1 MNKRKRYE
9 DKRNH
14 HTRGHGRN
22 ENQHKRRHYDDRPR
36 HYGGNAHKHRE
47 TEPIHREDKQ
57 ASRKWIDGLQ
67 HRWTQFTQK
76 IAHFMSDICDTRSAR
91 IQETQARLDAL
102 NAQLADQQA
111 LYEQI
116 HREALDSAARES
128 STLIE
133 NAKVEATQISAKAAE
148 DLDHELAEK
157 KQMVTQLD
165 LRLAEQQLE
174 NKRTESFSVSVQKK
188 VDTAQRK
195 LARLTDTIKRMQQAE
210 DLWDSVEGG
219 SYEFSTLLASIDSD
233 IAPTVEIKL
242 HCMDVKDLRKK
253 FNQNKKLIAE
263 VLEKYKSRYTTK
275 TNAALYQLMTIALE
289 AELQNILH
297 TINFGKLDDA
307 HAAVKAMCDRY
318 IKIAMEGNQNIAPTL
333 IKFIGEINVLYAN
346 AVNIEYEYYIK
357 KEQIKEE
364 QRAIREKM
372 REEAA
377 DRRRLAEEQKKI
389 EQEQQKYSNQIDT
402 LHAQIVQASGDDQK
416 TAALQK
422 RIDELQGML
431 AAVETK
437 KEEIISRQNGQAGH
451 VYVISNLGS
460 FGDDIF
466 KIGMTRRMDP
476 MERIDELGSAS
487 VPFPFD
493 VHSVIFSENA
503 VQLEH
508 DLHAALNDARL
519 NKVNLRKEFFKISLD
534 ELEAIVYQYD
544 PSAEFNRT
552 MLAEQYKQSLSIDS
566 PVEYT
571 AGLDALDDEEE
582 AV

>member
-1 MNKRKRYE
+1 MAKCTRCGRKGLFLRLTNGLCGNCVE
-9 DKRNH
+9 L
-14 HTRGHGRN
+14 TRF
-22 ENQHKRRHYDDRPR
+22 E
-36 HYGGNAHKHRE
+36 A
-47 TEPIHREDKQ
+47 
-57 ASRKWIDGLQ
+57 
-67 HRWTQFTQK
+67 
-76 IAHFMSDICDTRSAR
+76 AR
-91 IQETQARLDAL
+91 DAL
-102 NAQLADQQA
+102 NAEIHEHETRLSGLKSDLADQQA
-111 LYEQI
+111 LYDRI
-116 HREALDSAARES
+116 RGEALDSAAKEGAA
-128 STLIE
+128 IVE
-133 NAKVEATQISAKAAE
+133 NAKTEAAQIASQATEA
-148 DLDHELAEK
+148 LNRELSGK
-157 KQMVTQLD
+157 KQEVEQLD
-165 LRLAEQQLE
+165 QRLTEQHQEKDELDE
-174 NKRTESFSVSVQKK
+174 ASIAAQKK
-188 VDTAQRK
+188 VDAAQRK
-195 LARLTDTIKRMQQAE
+195 LTRLNEVIKRMKKAE
-210 DLWDSVEGG
+210 EIWNAVEGG
-219 SYEFSTLLASIDSD
+219 SYDFSTLPSLDSD
-233 IAPTVEIKL
+233 IAATVEIKL

-253 FNQNKKLIAE
+253 FNQNKKVIAE
-263 VLEKYKSRYTTK
+263 VLEKYRSRYTTK

-289 AELQNILH
+289 AELQNILY

-318 IKIAMEGNQNIAPTL
+318 IKIAMEGNQQIAPTL
-333 IKFIGEINVLYAN
+333 VKFIGEVYALYIN
-346 AVNIEYEYYIK
+346 AVDIEYEYYIK
-357 KEQIKEE
+357 REKIREE

-377 DRRRLAEEQKKI
+377 DRRRLQEEQKKM
-389 EQEQQKYSNQIDT
+389 EQEQKKYSNQIDT
-402 LHAQIVQASGDDQK
+402 LQAQIVQASGDAQK

-422 RIDELQGML
+422 RIEELQGML

-460 FGDDIF
+460 FGDDVF
-466 KIGMTRRMDP
+466 KVGMTRRLDP

-508 DLHAALNDARL
+508 DLHVALNDARL

-566 PVEYT
+566 PVDYT
-571 AGLDALDDEEE
+571 ADMEDLDEEEE

>member
-1 MNKRKRYE
+1 MAKCTRCGRK
-9 DKRNH
+9 
-14 HTRGHGRN
+14 
-22 ENQHKRRHYDDRPR
+22 
-36 HYGGNAHKHRE
+36 
-47 TEPIHREDKQ
+47 
-57 ASRKWIDGLQ
+57 GLFLKLSNGLCSNCVELSKLEAN
-67 HRWTQFTQK
+67 R
-76 IAHFMSDICDTRSAR
+76 
-91 IQETQARLDAL
+91 DAL
-102 NAQLADQQA
+102 KAEIHKTATRLNELVPYLADQQA
-111 LYEQI
+111 LYDRI
-116 HREALDSAARES
+116 RKEALDSAAKEGAAIVES
-128 STLIE
+128 
-133 NAKVEATQISAKAAE
+133 AKAEAAQIAAKAAE
-148 DLDHELAEK
+148 DLDHALAGK
-157 KQMVTQLD
+157 KAEVSQLD
-165 LRLAEQQLE
+165 RRLAEQLQEKEELE
-174 NKRTESFSVSVQKK
+174 NASVSAQKK
-188 VDTAQRK
+188 VDAAQRK
-195 LARLTDTIKRMQQAE
+195 LVRLTDAIKRMQQAE
-210 DLWDSVEGG
+210 DLWDSVEDG
-219 SYEFSTLLASIDSD
+219 SYEFSSLLASLDSD

-242 HCMDVKDLRKK
+242 HCMDVRGLRKK
-253 FNQNKKLIAE
+253 FNLNKKVIAR

-289 AELQNILH
+289 AELQNILY

-318 IKIAMEGNQNIAPTL
+318 IKIAMEGNQHIAPTL
-333 IKFIGEINVLYAN
+333 VKFIGEIHSLYIN
-346 AVNIEYEYYIK
+346 AVDIEYEYYIK
-357 KEQIKEE
+357 REKIREE

-377 DRRRLAEEQKKI
+377 DRRRLQEEQKKM
-389 EQEQQKYSNQIDT
+389 EQEQKKYSNQIDT
-402 LHAQIVQASGDDQK
+402 LQAQIVHASGDDQK
-416 TAALQK
+416 TAALLK
-422 RIDELQGML
+422 RIEELQGML

-460 FGDDIF
+460 FGDDVF
-466 KIGMTRRMDP
+466 KVGMTRRLDP

-566 PVEYT
+566 PVEYS
-571 AGLDALDDEEE
+571 ADMEALDEDEE